1 MSEIIQERRDRSKV
15 TIEKL
20 RAKLADA
27 EQDLSNKACVY
38 VTGSFGRREAGPHSD
53 LDAFIVAVMQE
64 TSDEKVTPK
73 PALKTLDGIL
83 VQASLIKATKALNLP
98 DFDGDGRFLT
108 PHSVQDLVQTL
119 GKPDDDANNTF
130 TARLLL
136 LLESCPLI
144 GEETYNQIIGIVID
158 KYWRDF
164 EGHETNFRPAF
175 LVNDILRLW
184 RTFCI
189 NYEAK
194 TENTP
199 EEKKIT
205 RRVKN
210 FKLKFSRL
218 LTCYSAIAD
227 LLEVYGNRSTVTQ
240 VDAVAMVKRSP
251 IERIEEIIRNSSGQ
265 KASDFEQIKDSY
277 SDFLDR
283 TKGGDEDLRAKLAD
297 NRYKEKVM
305 RRANDFADQVSKAL
319 KHYEKKND
327 FYRIILV

>member
-1 MSEIIQERRDRSKV
+1 MTATLQERRNYSTEKILRLRSSL
-15 TIEKL
+15 TG
-20 RAKLADA
+20 A
-27 EQDLSNKACVY
+27 ERVLLSKACVY
-38 VTGSFGRREAGPHSD
+38 ATGSFGRREAGQHSD
-53 LDAFIVAVMQE
+53 LDAFIVSVMQ
-64 TSDEKVTPK
+64 DESAAPADQK
-73 PALKTLDGIL
+73 PALRVLDAIL
-83 VQASLIKATKALNLP
+83 IQADLIKATRDLGLP
-98 DFDGDGRFLT
+98 DFDGDGRFLALHNV
-108 PHSVQDLVQTL
+108 HSLVHTL

-136 LLESCPLI
+136 LLESYPLI
-144 GEETYNQIIGIVID
+144 GEDAYNQVIGKVIN

-164 EGHETNFRPAF
+164 KGHETCFRPAF

-199 EEKKIT
+199 EQKKIA

-218 LTCYSAIAD
+218 LTCYSAIAE
-227 LLEVYGNRSTVTQ
+227 LLECYGENKTVTQ
-240 VDAVAMVKRSP
+240 ADAVAMVKRSP
-251 IERIEEIIRNSSGQ
+251 TERIEEIIKKSSGQ
-265 KASDFEQIKDSY
+265 KATDFAQIKESY

-283 TKGGDEDLRAKLAD
+283 TKGGDDDLRNKFLD
-297 NRYKEKVM
+297 DGYKNDAM
-305 RRANDFADQVSKAL
+305 RRANDFADQVSRAL
-319 KHYEKKND
+319 KHYENGND